1 MRFLFDNH
9 HGNVRLSI
17 KIPYLS
23 QVGRSPNTYVSCICA
38 GDALKA
44 NITTLGPLVLP
55 LSEQILFFLVL
66 VGRKVLRLDMKPYI
80 PNFKLAFEHFCI
92 HTGGRGVLDEME
104 KNLQLTEEQVEP
116 SRMAL
121 YRWAVV

>member
-1 MRFLFDNH
+1 
-9 HGNVRLSI
+9 
-17 KIPYLS
+17 
-23 QVGRSPNTYVSCICA
+23 
-38 GDALKA
+38 
-44 NITTLGPLVLP
+44 
-55 LSEQILFFLVL
+55 
-66 VGRKVLRLDMKPYI
+66 VLRLDMKPYI

>member
-1 MRFLFDNH
+1 
-9 HGNVRLSI
+9 
-17 KIPYLS
+17 
-23 QVGRSPNTYVSCICA
+23 
-38 GDALKA
+38 
-44 NITTLGPLVLP
+44 VLP